1 MMADKLTR
9 ARATLWAIACGQV
22 ARLTNDE
29 AGALWE
35 QLNEHERNLGQLRR
49 RIEAATKDLH
59 AQADRL
65 VAQVVSEEQR
75 ANQLQN
81 ELDKL
86 KGNT

>member
-1 MMADKLTR
+1 MADTVTR

-29 AGALWE
+29 AGALWAL
-35 QLNEHERNLGQLRR
+35 LNDLERNQGQLRR

-59 AQADRL
+59 VQADRL

-75 ANQLQN
+75 ANALQM
-81 ELDKL
+81 ELDKCREL
-86 KGNT
+86 K